1 LYHTR
6 LQIGFQPKVNKRKK
20 PLEDITSRSQQNK
33 RFKSFGKD
41 IQKAVDEL
49 IIKHKLTN
57 LSGELIVYLNHIKFD
72 YKENQAYIKFKD
84 SSSITTQTKL
94 NAIVCVCN
102 EALLG
107 HDRYCHLAAVVPTL
121 FREYLVANH

>member
-1 LYHTR
+1 MYHTR

-57 LSGELIVYLNHIKFD
+57 LSGEPIVYLNHIEFD
-72 YKENQAYIKFKD
+72 YKEN
-84 SSSITTQTKL
+84 
-94 NAIVCVCN
+94 
-102 EALLG
+102 
-107 HDRYCHLAAVVPTL
+107 
-121 FREYLVANH
+121 